1 MKPLNMQ
8 VAAEKEQNWDVVI
21 ESRNSLFDFKF
32 KELWEYR
39 DLLFLLVR
47 RDFIAFYKQ
56 TILGPIWFFLQP
68 LMTMAMFVIIFS
80 RLANI
85 STSGIPAPLFYMVGI
100 ISWNYFAECL
110 LKTSTVFK
118 DNANVFGKVYFPR
131 LILPFSI
138 VASNLVRFGVQF
150 ILLVIM
156 ILFYTV
162 FRPEEFSFQF
172 NIYLLL
178 LPVLIA
184 LMALFGLGMGMII
197 SAMTT
202 KYRDLV
208 FLVTFG
214 VQLFMYATPVIYPLH
229 AAPDSIESIIRL
241 NPLSSIIEGLRLA
254 ILGRGDFEPGS
265 LLYSAG
271 VILGMTFIGI
281 LIFNKTEK
289 NFIDTV

>member
-1 MKPLNMQ
+1 MQ

-156 ILFYTV
+156 ILFYTI
-162 FRPEEFSFQF
+162 FRPEEFSFRF
-172 NIYLLL
+172 NVYLLL

-229 AAPDSIESIIRL
+229 AAPDSIENVIRL

-254 ILGRGDFEPGS
+254 ILGKGDLDAGS

>member
-1 MKPLNMQ
+1 MQ

-85 STSGIPAPLFYMVGI
+85 STNGIPAPLFYMVGI

-156 ILFYTV
+156 ILFYTI

-214 VQLFMYATPVIYPLH
+214 VQLFMYATPVIYPLK

>member
-1 MKPLNMQ
+1 MQ
-8 VAAEKEQNWDVVI
+8 VAAENTQKWDVVI
-21 ESRNSLFDFKF
+21 EGKSSLFDFKF

-68 LMTMAMFVIIFS
+68 LMTMAMYVIIFS
-80 RLANI
+80 KLANI

-100 ISWNYFAECL
+100 VSWNYFAECL

-150 ILLVIM
+150 ILLIIM
-156 ILFYTV
+156 ILFYTI
-162 FRPEEFSFQF
+162 FRPEEFTFHF

-214 VQLFMYATPVIYPLH
+214 VQLFMYATPVIYPLN
-229 AAPDSIESIIRL
+229 AAPESIENIIRL

-254 ILGRGDFEPGS
+254 ILGKGELDPAS
-265 LLYSAG
+265 LMYSAG
-271 VILGMTFIGI
+271 VILLLTITGI

>member
-1 MKPLNMQ
+1 MQ

-32 KELWEYR
+32 RELWEYR

-85 STSGIPAPLFYMVGI
+85 STNGIPAPLFYMVGI

-150 ILLVIM
+150 ILLVVM

-162 FRPEEFSFQF
+162 FRPEEFSFRF

-214 VQLFMYATPVIYPLH
+214 VQLFMYATPVIYPLN
-229 AAPDSIESIIRL
+229 AAPDSIEKIIRL

>member
-1 MKPLNMQ
+1 MQ

-21 ESRNSLFDFKF
+21 ESRSSLFDFKF
-32 KELWEYR
+32 RELWEYR

-85 STSGIPAPLFYMVGI
+85 STNGIPAPLFYMVGI

-162 FRPEEFSFQF
+162 FRPEEFSFRF

-214 VQLFMYATPVIYPLH
+214 VQLFMYATPVIYPLN
-229 AAPDSIESIIRL
+229 AAPDSIEKIIRL